1 MNMSAFLVI
10 STTEKLNWIVDGII
24 ECRPQ
29 NPNVSTY
36 IGTGKLENREDGVYY
51 IHNYSAKD
59 GVNNDEEKA
68 TDLQELIANQFAH
81 FRKESGVKDNLQ
93 IFILDNPIDQ
103 ESLAY
108 SQKIFDVIDNYVISQ
123 HFENN
128 CSLTRILFSYDVSQS
143 CNVCSQVIPEILRP
157 IIQTAADKERIHICY
172 IDNQDRNG
180 AAMAL
185 SQEAHNL
192 MLPRML
198 CDFMMLMSSSN
209 SQYNIRNAVH
219 NDTRIFS
226 LGYAEYMYYFPDVKR
241 YFEYAYQHDIR
252 RYMLAHAKPD
262 IDSLDYDKYPI
273 GIEERVERLNP
284 IYLDVPFDEKIT
296 DYPQSIDK
304 QIDDIIVA
312 LHDSIVSIKEQAM
325 EDAKK
330 KDAETTAKR
339 RKEMLEN
346 GEADEKNVEV
356 TTEQDKVEK
365 KYPNYID
372 RNSIYNLCLVEKMP
386 DDQFDDNETCV
397 NARKEYLRLIE
408 FVQDREFKQ
417 FVFQVNSVNK
427 SVADTDSL
435 QSQEE
440 RKGCNIFA
448 RWFKKEQPQETATPA
463 PIEQDS
469 TDTTVK
475 SPLEQIISI
484 SNLLKQKK
492 QYQSLKAFEESLQ
505 KEVEQQAK
513 NMNDFC
519 LTSHCASYGSLIDV
533 EKLKEYQSQ
542 ISAVHID
549 AIIKQWQS
557 LDAKERNLSALYD
570 ETKAECKREL
580 EEFTYIHWDS
590 PALFVKKDLDIK
602 YVCSELKEKSIP
614 WVNSLVIRAEQENNT
629 TFTFYTDNEQWHQA
643 ANDKQVELPYGT
655 TMEKSTHIS
664 SKIAIFQILQWDEHI
679 IEGLTDAHTIEVSN
693 DSPTEEEITSVVP
706 PQEIDNVIAQPAD
719 AHTKENAA
727 FSVVSGIDNAVP
739 QSIDAHTKEKAS
751 SGVPPQGI
759 LGKAVPYD
767 APTKKKA
774 TFLSK
779 LYDTAGKF
787 LKLE

>member
-10 STTEKLNWIVDGII
+10 STTEKLNWIVDGIV

-36 IGTGKLENREDGVYY
+36 IGTGKLENRKEGTYY
-51 IHNYSAKD
+51 IHNYSVKD
-59 GVNNDEEKA
+59 ELNKDEEKA

-93 IFILDNPIDQ
+93 IFLLDNPIDQ

-108 SQKIFDVIDNYVISQ
+108 SQKIYDAIDNYVISQ

-128 CSLTRILFSYDVSQS
+128 CSLTRILFSYDVSQP
-143 CNVCSQVIPEILRP
+143 CNVCSQVVPDLLRS

-226 LGYAEYMYYFPDVKR
+226 LGYGECMYYFPDVKR
-241 YFEYAYQHDIR
+241 YFEYAYQRDIR
-252 RYMLAHAKPD
+252 RYMLTHAKPD

-273 GIEERVERLNP
+273 GIEERVKRLKP
-284 IYLDVPFDEKIT
+284 IYLDVPFDAQIT

-304 QIDDIIVA
+304 QIDDVIVA
-312 LHDSIVSIKEQAM
+312 LHDSIVSVKEQAM
-325 EDAKK
+325 EIAKK
-330 KDAETTAKR
+330 KDAETTAKK

-346 GEADEKNVEV
+346 GETDEVVEV

-372 RNSIYNLCLVEKMP
+372 RNSIYNLCLVEKTQ
-386 DDQFDDNETCV
+386 DEQFDDNEPCV
-397 NARKEYLRLIE
+397 KARKEYLHLID

-417 FVFQVNSVNK
+417 FVFPDAFVTNSTSKNAK
-427 SVADTDSL
+427 SNIVADTDSL

-448 RWFKKEQPQETATPA
+448 RWFKKKQHKETVT
-463 PIEQDS
+463 IDQDN
-469 TDTTVK
+469 TTK
-475 SPLEQIISI
+475 SLLEQINSI
-484 SNLLKQKK
+484 TGLLKQKE
-492 QYQSLKAFEESLQ
+492 QYRSLCAFEESLQ
-505 KEVEQQAK
+505 KEVEQQEN

-542 ISAVHID
+542 TSAVHINT
-549 AIIKQWQS
+549 IIKNWEC
-557 LDAKERNLSALYD
+557 LETKKCNLSALYN
-570 ETKAECKREL
+570 ETKAECNREL
-580 EEFTYIHWDS
+580 AEFTYIHWDS
-590 PALFVKKDLDIK
+590 PAPFVKKDINIEI
-602 YVCSELKEKSIP
+602 VCSDLKDRSIP
-614 WVNSLVIRAEQENNT
+614 WVNSLVVRAEQENNT
-629 TFTFYTDNEQWHQA
+629 TFTFYADNEKWYQA
-643 ANDKQVELPYGT
+643 ANDKQVDLPCGT

-664 SKIAIFQILQWDEHI
+664 SKIVIFQILQWDEHI
-679 IEGLTDAHTIEVSN
+679 IDGLTDAHN
-693 DSPTEEEITSVVP
+693 TEYV
-706 PQEIDNVIAQPAD
+706 
-719 AHTKENAA
+719 
-727 FSVVSGIDNAVP
+727 
-739 QSIDAHTKEKAS
+739 
-751 SGVPPQGI
+751 
-759 LGKAVPYD
+759 Y
-767 APTKKKA
+767 
-774 TFLSK
+774 
-779 LYDTAGKF
+779 
-787 LKLE
+787 